1 MKIYTLFLNTQNL
14 SQIQYKPNKITAND
28 SGSVYW
34 GIDWDNL
41 FGINHKYT
49 TARVKFIL
57 KSKSGTSIVYF
68 TNTDLSNLRC
78 NLSTNFQNSINMCS
92 LGFVEPNLD
101 IINSANVQMKGD
113 TTSTNGVSVIIPR
126 GYSNFYLT
134 MFNIDETISTIP
146 DDSSSCVK
154 KPDPPAMNLSASCS
168 AIIVNESE
176 AIVYFQI
183 LALYD

>member
-1 MKIYTLFLNTQNL
+1 MKIYTLFLNTQTL
-14 SQIQYKPNKITAND
+14 SQVQYKPNKVIADD

-57 KSKSGTSIVYF
+57 KSKSSTPIIYD
-68 TNTDLSNLRC
+68 TNTDLSILRC

-101 IINSANVQMKGD
+101 IMDNTLGQIKGD
-113 TTSTNGVSVIIPR
+113 STNTNGVSVHVPK
-126 GYSNFYLT
+126 GYSNFQLT
-134 MFNIDETISTIP
+134 MFNINETISIIP
-146 DDSSSCVK
+146 DD
-154 KPDPPAMNLSASCS
+154 
-168 AIIVNESE
+168 
-176 AIVYFQI
+176 YFVLVFFEI
-183 LALYD
+183 DE